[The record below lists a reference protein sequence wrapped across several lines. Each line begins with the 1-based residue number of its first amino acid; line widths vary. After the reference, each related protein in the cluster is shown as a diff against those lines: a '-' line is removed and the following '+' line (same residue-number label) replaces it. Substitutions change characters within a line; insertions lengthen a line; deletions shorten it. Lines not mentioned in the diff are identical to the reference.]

1 MELVTDVGRVESRF
15 SPFGDSVSVSARLEH
30 GLLRTYHRQRNCFRR
45 SRSDSYVMRLKW
57 NLDSVRL
64 EIVLLLMQDW
74 CSVCVE
80 CAVGSKI
87 VLEAPDGTPR

>member
-1 MELVTDVGRVESRF
+1 VT
-15 SPFGDSVSVSARLEH
+15 
-30 GLLRTYHRQRNCFRR
+30 
-45 SRSDSYVMRLKW
+45 RLKL

-74 CSVCVE
+74 WSVCVE
-80 CAVGSKI
+80 CAVGSEI

>member
-1 MELVTDVGRVESRF
+1 
-15 SPFGDSVSVSARLEH
+15 
-30 GLLRTYHRQRNCFRR
+30 
-45 SRSDSYVMRLKW
+45 VMRLKW
-57 NLDSVRL
+57 KLDSVRL

-80 CAVGSKI
+80 YAVGSEI